1 MILLRLLVTYKLNK
15 SPYFLAF
22 VKELEC
28 LSPAGQIKKPAKDAA
43 DYIVNMYAPLH
54 ADKPGWTLCDALGS
68 WGGLYVR
75 PTLAKELAER
85 HIPIS

>member
-1 MILLRLLVTYKLNK
+1 MILIRLLVTYKLHK

-22 VKELEC
+22 IKELEC

-85 HIPIS
+85 YIPIS